1 MVIRPQDLRPVARL
15 SMLED
20 IIWHNFMNVRDLIT
34 EIRSEEKGGEEGVRA
49 EEMAQDGDSRITF
62 ASAVST

>member
-1 MVIRPQDLRPVARL
+1 
-15 SMLED
+15 
-20 IIWHNFMNVRDLIT
+20 MNVRDLIT
-34 EIRSEEKGGEEGVRA
+34 EIRSEEKGSDEGVCA